1 MKTFALN
8 LFLLLM
14 ICASAVH
21 AQDQPAAGRDSLYKN
36 ADFERLTS
44 RVFSLN
50 STTPQTGILVD
61 FSKKPVIKGSIPVYQ
76 GNMSML
82 FVEAAVTSNNDFIPL
97 FEKGKWA
104 TNASGNLAYT
114 LFLNRDTK
122 YESSAVSNAAYTQ
135 PSSVMWAWLTAK
147 GGYNF
152 QSYLFFLDNG
162 ASNVESQI
170 SRKNYNSLFG
180 QLTGGFYLTP
190 FKGTGMSWLNITGN
204 LGFEYRQND
213 NNYLAMQTVI
223 VRSYDKITST
233 KSSEALEATSEE
245 TSAKKGLFIK
255 ANTTSALYNVT
266 FLISPD
272 KYTFGLNFYGKT
284 RLTEALK
291 STDIGFGI
299 NIPVQRTVQ
308 NERRTLVNLSLNYEV
323 PDISN
328 KLNKNARFSDKGLLG
343 LTVAIPV
350 YTLSYGK

>member
-8 LFLLLM
+8 LLFLLLS
-14 ICASAVH
+14 CASVVR
-21 AQDQPAAGRDSLYKN
+21 AQDQPAGRDSLYKN
-36 ADFERLTS
+36 ADFERLTA
-44 RVFSLN
+44 RVFTLN
-50 STTPQTGILVD
+50 STVPQTGILVD
-61 FSKKPVIKGSIPVYQ
+61 FSKKPVIKGSVPVYQ

-122 YESSAVSNAAYTQ
+122 YDAATVSNAAFAK
-135 PSSVMWAWLTAK
+135 PSSVTWAWLTAK
-147 GGYNF
+147 GGYSF

-162 ASNVESQI
+162 ATKIENQI
-170 SRKNYNSLFG
+170 SRKNFNNLFG
-180 QLTGGFYLTP
+180 QLSAGFYLTP
-190 FKGTGMSWLNITGN
+190 FKGNSMSWLNITGN
-204 LGFEYRQND
+204 VGFEYRQKDD
-213 NNYLAMQTVI
+213 NYAAMQTVI

-233 KSSEALEATSEE
+233 KSTEALEATSEE
-245 TSAKKGLFIK
+245 TSAKKGVFVQ
-255 ANTTSALYNVT
+255 ANTTSAIYNVT
-266 FLISPD
+266 FLINPD

-284 RLTEALK
+284 RLTEQLK
-291 STDIGFGI
+291 STDIGFGVS
-299 NIPVQRTVQ
+299 IPVQRTVQ

-323 PDISN
+323 PDIGN

>member
-8 LFLLLM
+8 LFVLLL
-14 ICASAVH
+14 ICASVVR

-36 ADFERLTS
+36 ADFERLTAP
-44 RVFSLN
+44 VFNLN
-50 STTPQTGILVD
+50 STTPQTGILID
-61 FSKKPVIKGSIPVYQ
+61 FSKKPVIKGSVPVYQ

-82 FVEAAVTSNNDFIPL
+82 FVEAAITSNNDFIPL
-97 FEKGKWA
+97 FEKGKWG

-122 YESSAVSNAAYTQ
+122 YEASAVTNAAYAK
-135 PSSVMWAWLTAK
+135 PSSVNWAWLTAK

-162 ASNVESQI
+162 NSNVESQI

-180 QLTGGFYLTP
+180 QLSGGFYLTP

-204 LGFEYRQND
+204 VGFEYRQKD
-213 NNYLAMQTVI
+213 NNYATMQTVI
-223 VRSYDKITST
+223 IRSYDKITST
-233 KSSEALEATSEE
+233 KSTEALEATSEE
-245 TSAKKGLFIK
+245 TSAKKGLFIL
-255 ANTTSALYNVT
+255 ANTSSVIYNVT
-266 FLISPD
+266 FLINPD

-284 RLTEALK
+284 RLTESLK
-291 STDIGFGI
+291 STDIGFGVSV
-299 NIPVQRTVQ
+299 PVQRTVQ
-308 NERRTLVNLSLNYEV
+308 NERRTLANLSLNYEV
-323 PDISN
+323 PDIAG